1 MARTFLIDPNVLAN
15 LTSTLG
21 YSIYVNIC
29 LFLLLCP
36 LLLNRVKKKNTKLI
50 TGNGRPDATLSASGV
65 DARGEANSEELFLPK
80 LNEKGDLGNTPGLVD
95 DVVVVLV
102 LVVYFK

>member
-1 MARTFLIDPNVLAN
+1 MLIFASFFYPSSFSSLIN
-15 LTSTLG
+15 
-21 YSIYVNIC
+21 IY
-29 LFLLLCP
+29 
-36 LLLNRVKKKNTKLI
+36 KKKYTKLI

-95 DVVVVLV
+95 DVVVVFA
-102 LVVYFK
+102 LVVYFKYIKKKY